1 MVKISAP
8 DDSFYFCWGHLELYF
23 TYLKLR
29 NAIKI
34 MFCTGSTF
42 FFFCEM
48 VFQIFPQLIII
59 FCNICEYITIDKM
72 FKKTMSEVEFGVHF
86 F

>member
-1 MVKISAP
+1 MVKRYIILVL
-8 DDSFYFCWGHLELYF
+8 FFFLIFQLNKEVEHLSLY
-23 TYLKLR
+23 LP
-29 NAIKI
+29 
-34 MFCTGSTF
+34 GSTF